1 MLLRVKGNDTATMTL
16 GFGNIFF
23 RNRLQSEQIIFNLF
37 ELSRP
42 AIALEVDCMSLND
55 PKKKR
60 VLITQSSFYDKMFGR
75 PFSVNAKMTCRYSS
89 STPEDDGFQ

>member
-55 PKKKR
+55 PKKKW
-60 VLITQSSFYDKMFGR
+60 VLITQTSFYDKMFWLAIFC
-75 PFSVNAKMTCRYSS
+75 PCKNDMQIFLKH
-89 STPEDDGFQ
+89 P